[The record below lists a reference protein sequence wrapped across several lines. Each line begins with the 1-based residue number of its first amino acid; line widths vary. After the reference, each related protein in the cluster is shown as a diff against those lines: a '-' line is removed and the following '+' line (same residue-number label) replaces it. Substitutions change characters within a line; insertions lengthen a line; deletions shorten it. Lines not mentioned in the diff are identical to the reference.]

1 MDSDEERKKKM
12 TEQQNYFKS
21 QGVPLDVVDGEIRNV
36 NIEPVGFVSGD
47 ITKYQLA
54 TDWSRAV
61 YQSKPDIIGE
71 IDVIRP
77 TSVEFAAGL
86 GSVTI
91 ENMSDD
97 NADIKQTFY
106 VTNNIVANKN
116 GAVFFDDNIVS
127 FDQNYNATKDE
138 LAERLSQFGK
148 EMETVHGLAA
158 QNKDDVI
165 QKLDSADFNPGYGEN
180 YIPFYEYSKV
190 EYTSRLVNL
199 VKDLD
204 AGQIDLDG
212 SSDRIELTTPDN
224 ILVDFQSNEKD
235 GKSYALVEITGVNRN
250 GEGSRFITG
259 GLNTAVTDRPRA
271 LQVISEETFAH
282 DVTEFINN
290 YRIFKES
297 CKECSQKLSDDI
309 RVKFENEPTLTMDD
323 LVQEDSLTL

>member
-1 MDSDEERKKKM
+1 M
-12 TEQQNYFKS
+12 TEQQNYFKF

-97 NADIKQTFY
+97 NADVKQTFY
-106 VTNNIVANKN
+106 VTNNIIANKN

-127 FDQNYNATKDE
+127 FDQNYNATKGE
-138 LAERLSQFGK
+138 LVERLSQFGK
-148 EMETVHGLAA
+148 QMEMVHGLAT

-165 QKLDSADFNPGYGEN
+165 QKLDSADFKPGYGET
-180 YIPFYEYSKV
+180 YVPFYEYSKV
-190 EYTSRLVNL
+190 EYDSRLVNL

-204 AGQIDLDG
+204 FGQIDLDG
-212 SSDRIELTTPDN
+212 SSDRVELITPDN
-224 ILVDFQSNEKD
+224 ILVDFQANKKD
-235 GKSYALVEITGVNRN
+235 GKSYVLAEITGIGKN
-250 GEGSRFITG
+250 GEGIMFITG

-271 LQVISEETFAH
+271 LQMIPEETFAH

-290 YRIFKES
+290 YKIFKES
-297 CKECSQKLSDDI
+297 CKGCSQELSDEI
-309 RVKFENEPTLTMDD
+309 RAEFDNEPTLTMDD
-323 LVQEDSLTL
+323 LGQEDSLTL